1 MRVRLPLAAPKLPTL
16 REIKVPALSVIPPPV
31 VDAPDPAIP
40 AKSHVPLPPLVQMN
54 DEAVAV
60 QFAFPKAKV
69 TPSATVTVL
78 PPVLL
83 ERVPELL
90 VT

>member
-1 MRVRLPLAAPKLPTL
+1 MRVRLPLEAPKFPTP

-31 VDAPDPAIP
+31 VDGVPFIP
-40 AKSHVPLPPLVQMN
+40 AKSHVPLPVLVQLN

-83 ERVPELL
+83 ERVPEVL